1 MSTVAFTA
9 SFSQDNKLGLEAH
22 GMLYMVKQQFGGH
35 LQEKSQTGAGLDL
48 LGAAET
54 NHESILITGSVVS
67 LINETAE
74 WVI

>member
-1 MSTVAFTA
+1 
-9 SFSQDNKLGLEAH
+9 
-22 GMLYMVKQQFGGH
+22 MLYMVKQQFGGH